1 MAKVLI
7 LGAHGMLGSM
17 VARVLAQRPELEVS
31 TTARDDPCPP
41 AGRFAPRQFD
51 ARSDSLGPLL
61 DADDY
66 EWIVNGIGM
75 LKTRIAEDDRT
86 SIEEAIAVNALFPH
100 RLAAEAAERGQRVI
114 QIATDGVYAGAA
126 GPYDESAA
134 HDPRDV
140 YGKTKSLGETPSEN
154 VWHLRCS
161 IVGPE
166 LDAPTSLLGW
176 ILAAPPGAELTG
188 YDGHRWNGITT
199 LHFAKLCSAIIA
211 GADIPAGVQ
220 HVVPG
225 DSVSKAELL
234 ELVLRAF
241 GRTDVTVRHTPGPGA
256 PVDRRLAT
264 RDPAANERL
273 WQAAGYAQPPTI
285 EAMLSELAAAQ
296 AGAPAGAL

>member
-17 VARVLAQRPELEVS
+17 VARTLPQHPELEV
-31 TTARDDPCPP
+31 TATARRDGNARLEGRPYHRFNVRRDPL
-41 AGRFAPRQFD
+41 GSLLD
-51 ARSDSLGPLL
+51 SDSY
-61 DADDY
+61 D
-66 EWIVNGIGM
+66 WIVNAIGV
-75 LKTRIAEDDRT
+75 LKARIDEGDPA

-100 RLAAEAAERGQRVI
+100 RLAAEAAERSQRVI

-126 GPYDESAA
+126 GPYDESTP

-140 YGKTKSLGETPSEN
+140 YGQSKSLGETPAEN

-166 LDAPTSLLGW
+166 LGAPTSLLGW
-176 ILAAPPGAELTG
+176 ILAAEPGAELTG

-199 LHFAKLCSAIIA
+199 LHFARLCAAIIA
-211 GADIPAGVQ
+211 GADIEPGVR

-256 PVDRRLAT
+256 PVDRRLST
-264 RDPAANERL
+264 RDPQANERL
-273 WQAAGYAQPPTI
+273 WRAAGYERSPTI
-285 EAMLSELAAAQ
+285 EAMLNELAAAQ
-296 AGAPAGAL
+296 AGRPAGRL